1 VNVVESDAGFYVE
14 VLGRT
19 GLRYVENGKSMF
31 IDSEALATPGAMV
44 LYRASIKKWQAPHE
58 SDAVE
63 EDDRSRIIQNIR
75 LAFQFKGHQLD
86 VI

>member
-1 VNVVESDAGFYVE
+1 MGFSVE

-19 GLRYVENGKSMF
+19 GLRYVESGRSMV

-44 LYRASIKKWQAPHE
+44 LYRSSIKKWQAPHE

-63 EDDRSRIIQNIR
+63 DDDRSRIIQNIQ
-75 LAFQFKGHQLD
+75 LAFQFNSHKLD